1 VLSIDLPE
9 PTGSDVSPSLVL
21 EIPSFLDMVIEA
33 PELSEQD
40 LPTLM
45 PVSAELQ
52 LAVTAEALED
62 LLVTPQELEAGGSA
76 TADHSSTDLD
86 ISFDIED
93 TVDDAVSVEELP
105 VAPVQPTLY
114 DIFLEEARGHLQVL
128 VDSYAALDIEP
139 SAPTSFDMTRAAH
152 TLGGIAATVG
162 LMPLNRLAIGL
173 EHALL
178 RRDGSDRPESIEG
191 LETVRQAIVTLES
204 MFAGLSDQLAPADQ
218 PQLLLALDDIFLAMT
233 PPSVPEAE
241 EAAAPDVSGDAIE
254 AGLISEKSAAVATQ
268 ALPLLTDELDDQLL
282 PIFLE
287 EAADQLREMAAE
299 LRIWRAE
306 PGNLAPVQV
315 ISRVLHTFKGNARMA
330 GAMNLGEV
338 THQLETR
345 LEAGVRVGSD
355 LALIDEIEAGY
366 DLLAQSVEYL
376 RDGPPPAPVVD
387 VAAGDISIE
396 AGELK
401 PVEAVAEQDVDS
413 GEQRATLRVRADLV
427 DLLANEA
434 GELSI
439 ARARIEG
446 EMRSLKGSLLD
457 LTENVIRLRRQLR
470 EIEIQAE
477 TQMQA
482 RVAHTPEGD
491 AEFDPLELD
500 RFTRFHELT
509 RFMAESVNDVA
520 TVQQNLL
527 KNLDDANAAILAQSR
542 LNRSLQ
548 QNLMSVRMVPFA
560 SQPERLYRIV
570 RQTAKEVGK
579 RANLDILGGQV
590 EIDRTVLD
598 KMLGPIEHMLRNSVT
613 HGIEPR
619 EQRLAAGKSEVGE
632 ISMALTQEGN
642 EIILSITDDGKG
654 LDAERIRARA
664 EVMGLLQPGKMPD
677 EATLFDFIFQP
688 GFSTATELTQLAGR
702 GIGMDVV
709 KTAVVELG
717 GRIEILSTPGKGT
730 TFRLYLPLTLA
741 VTKTLLTRVGA
752 RLYAV
757 PSTMIEQ
764 VQELKENALSAIRE
778 KGEVVWQGVR
788 YPFHYLPHLLGD
800 TTAVPEARRRYW
812 VLLLRSGS
820 QRVAVQVDELNG
832 NQEVVVKNIGAQ
844 LARVIGISGATVL
857 GDGQVVLILNPV
869 ALASRTAVVS
879 VKMAAPVAKAVV
891 RVPTVLVVDDSLT
904 VRKITSRL
912 LTREGFQV
920 VLAKDGVDALEQL
933 QDFLPDVV
941 LSDIEMPRMDGFDLV
956 RNMRADPRLKP
967 LPVIMITSRTADKH
981 RNYAFEIG
989 ANHYLGKP
997 YDEEELVGLIAGYV
1011 AAKATE

>member
-1 VLSIDLPE
+1 
-9 PTGSDVSPSLVL
+9 VL
-21 EIPSFLDMVIEA
+21 EIPSFLDMVVTTPEA
-33 PELSEQD
+33 SLPDHAVPEED
-40 LPTLM
+40 DT
-45 PVSAELQ
+45 ELH

-62 LLVTPQELEAGGSA
+62 LLVMPQ
-76 TADHSSTDLD
+76 D
-86 ISFDIED
+86 
-93 TVDDAVSVEELP
+93 LP
-105 VAPVQPTLY
+105 VGKSEASDEAIADVELTFAIDAFDEGVQNVEPTPAAPTLY
-114 DIFLEEARGHLQVL
+114 DIFLEEARGHLEVL
-128 VDSYAALDIEP
+128 VDSYAALDIDP
-139 SAPTSFDMTRAAH
+139 LAPTSFAITRAAH

-162 LMPLNRLAIGL
+162 LMPLNRLAITL

-178 RRDGSDRPESIEG
+178 RRDGSDRPDSIEG

-204 MFAGLSDQLAPADQ
+204 MFSGLADQMTPVDQ
-218 PQLLLALDDIFLAMT
+218 PQLLLALDDIFLT
-233 PPSVPEAE
+233 
-241 EAAAPDVSGDAIE
+241 AAPTVEAIDDIAVAEDEHGDAIQS
-254 AGLISEKSAAVATQ
+254 GLVEEKSVAVAAH

-287 EAADQLREMAAE
+287 EAADQLRDMALE
-299 LRIWRAE
+299 LREWRTDLGSA
-306 PGNLAPVQV
+306 APVQG
-315 ISRVLHTFKGNARMA
+315 ISRILHTFKGNARMA

-345 LEAGVRVGSD
+345 LEDGVRAGVD
-355 LALIDEIEAGY
+355 AALIDEIEAGY

-376 RDGPPPAPVVD
+376 RDGPPPASVVE
-387 VAAGDISIE
+387 VASDGVSTE
-396 AGELK
+396 AGEEK
-401 PVEAVAEQDVDS
+401 PAEAIADQESDV

-560 SQPERLYRIV
+560 SKPERLYRIV

-613 HGIEPR
+613 HGIETR

-654 LDAERIRARA
+654 LDAEGIRSRA
-664 EVMGLLQPGKMPD
+664 EAMGLLQPGQQAT
-677 EATLFDFIFQP
+677 EAGLYDFIFQP

-709 KTAVVELG
+709 KTEVVELG
-717 GRIEILSTPGKGT
+717 GRIEILSTAGKGT

-741 VTKTLLTRVGA
+741 VTKTLLTRVGS

-764 VQELKENALSAIRE
+764 VQELKENALAAIRE
-778 KGEVVWQGVR
+778 KGEAVWQGVR

-800 TTAVPEARRRYW
+800 TTAVPEERRRYW
-812 VLLLRSGS
+812 VLLLRSGT
-820 QRVAVQVDELNG
+820 QRVAVQVDELSG
-832 NQEVVVKNIGAQ
+832 NQEVVVKNIGTQ

-879 VKMAAPVAKAVV
+879 VNTTAPVAKAIAA
-891 RVPTVLVVDDSLT
+891 VPTVMVVDDSLT

-912 LTREGFQV
+912 LTREGYKV

-997 YDEEELVGLIAGYV
+997 YDEEELVGLISGYI
-1011 AAKATE
+1011 AAKATV